1 MRDKAEAKLKEPGG
15 TTGSF
20 LEDALFAS
28 VFVELEGLWNEPKSD
43 TVTSDQSTTIRRIYN
58 FLLESLTLASGTTWH
73 SIYYPAYTD
82 RFYVLAGALATA
94 VPQSRRTLGLMMG
107 VHRQKRPKPADK
119 KKFRPKAPAPHQKL
133 KTYSLDSLL
142 FPVLHSNRRRIG
154 PKFWLCGSRR
164 SHKRKGVFM
173 YFFCMSCRRSSPR
186 CFRFSWSGFCSRNSP
201 RCTAGH
207 CLPS

>member
-1 MRDKAEAKLKEPGG
+1 MRTSCSCSFSLILAIYDCCTADAGKAQEAFTAEHAWLKAMRDKAEAKLKEPGG

-43 TVTSDQSTTIRRIYN
+43 TVTPDQTSTIRRIYN
-58 FLLESLTLASGTTWH
+58 FLMESLTLASGTTWH
-73 SIYYPAYTD
+73 SIYYPAYAD

-119 KKFRPKAPAPHQKL
+119 KKGSAK
-133 KTYSLDSLL
+133 
-142 FPVLHSNRRRIG
+142 
-154 PKFWLCGSRR
+154 GSRAAPK
-164 SHKRKGVFM
+164 S
-173 YFFCMSCRRSSPR
+173 
-186 CFRFSWSGFCSRNSP
+186 
-201 RCTAGH
+201 
-207 CLPS
+207 

>member
-1 MRDKAEAKLKEPGG
+1 M
-15 TTGSF
+15 
-20 LEDALFAS
+20 EDALFAS

-119 KKFRPKAPAPHQKL
+119 KKVSAKGTRAAPK
-133 KTYSLDSLL
+133 
-142 FPVLHSNRRRIG
+142 N
-154 PKFWLCGSRR
+154 
-164 SHKRKGVFM
+164 
-173 YFFCMSCRRSSPR
+173 
-186 CFRFSWSGFCSRNSP
+186 
-201 RCTAGH
+201 
-207 CLPS
+207 